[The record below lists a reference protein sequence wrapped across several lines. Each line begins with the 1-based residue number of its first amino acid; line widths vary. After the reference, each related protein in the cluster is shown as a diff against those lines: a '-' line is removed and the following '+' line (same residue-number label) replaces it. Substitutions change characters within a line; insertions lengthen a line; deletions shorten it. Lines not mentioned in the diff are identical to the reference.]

1 MRPMRPMRPML
12 ALLPL
17 IPQLVVLSHASA
29 QERAPWIAT
38 LSMTRKALAVGECSA
53 VALDLKSA
61 KSEWPRGPNG
71 QLVSMSDFDFSVSA
85 PSARSA
91 VGKYDGASSFSVCAC
106 PKAPAG
112 TVATVAATYPSRWI
126 APKVRVPG
134 VAFTTTTSV
143 PIVAGA
149 SSGNAP
155 GCDASGSSTR
165 GAWLVTVQPTVS
177 ALAIG
182 GCSAVSLTIRDST
195 GKDTPRGP
203 SGQRVSI
210 ADFDMSATTAN
221 GVDVVGKQDG
231 ASIFSA
237 CACQTGTVGE
247 AATITAKYPGS
258 QLDAKLRVPGV
269 EMQAMAPLT
278 LAAARGSTNP
288 PGCGLKQRAI
298 ASIAPRSAAQGATA
312 TGGAAGAAGS
322 VGSEKAEAAQS
333 TAAGN
338 DPRAQEEAPSA
349 GGAAGAAAGAV
360 SAGSQKAGDAQG
372 SAAGSDP
379 RAQGEAPSA
388 GGAATAGGAGA
399 ASQKAGDAQG
409 SAAGSD
415 PRAQGEAPSAGGAA
429 TAGAAG
435 AAGAGSQKAGD
446 AQGSAATSD
455 PHAQA
460 EAPGAVATAPTS
472 RGAPSALKGPLT
484 TAPSTTRSTPFTAP
498 APTGVAVAWTRG
510 VAHVTWNSVNGAQRY
525 AVWRANGTAS
535 SVERTPS
542 AYSLTQFAD
551 SIADVHE
558 TYRYVVIAYFAD
570 GSKGASPTVQFT
582 PSSKSKP

>member
-29 QERAPWIAT
+29 QERGPWIAT
-38 LSMTRKALAVGECSA
+38 LSMTRI
-53 VALDLKSA
+53 ALDLKSA

-155 GCDASGSSTR
+155 GCDASGSSTS

-203 SGQRVSI
+203 AGQRVSI

-278 LAAARGSTNP
+278 LAAARGSANP

-349 GGAAGAAAGAV
+349 GGAAGA
-360 SAGSQKAGDAQG
+360 GSQKAGDAQG
-372 SAAGSDP
+372 SAA
-379 RAQGEAPSA
+379 
-388 GGAATAGGAGA
+388 T
-399 ASQKAGDAQG
+399 
-409 SAAGSD
+409 SD

-435 AAGAGSQKAGD
+435 SQKAGD

-455 PHAQA
+455 PRAQA

-551 SIADVHE
+551 AIADLHQ

>member
-1 MRPMRPMRPML
+1 MRPML

-29 QERAPWIAT
+29 QERGPWIAT

-155 GCDASGSSTR
+155 GCDASGSSTS

-203 SGQRVSI
+203 AGQRVSI

-278 LAAARGSTNP
+278 LAAARGSANP

-349 GGAAGAAAGAV
+349 GGAAGA
-360 SAGSQKAGDAQG
+360 GSQKAGDAQG
-372 SAAGSDP
+372 SAA
-379 RAQGEAPSA
+379 
-388 GGAATAGGAGA
+388 T
-399 ASQKAGDAQG
+399 
-409 SAAGSD
+409 SD

-435 AAGAGSQKAGD
+435 SQKAGD

-455 PHAQA
+455 PRAQA

-551 SIADVHE
+551 AIADLHQ

>member
-1 MRPMRPMRPML
+1 MRPMRPML

-29 QERAPWIAT
+29 QERGPWIAT

-155 GCDASGSSTR
+155 GCDASGSSTS

-203 SGQRVSI
+203 AGQRVSI

-278 LAAARGSTNP
+278 LAAARGSANP

-349 GGAAGAAAGAV
+349 GGAAGA
-360 SAGSQKAGDAQG
+360 
-372 SAAGSDP
+372 
-379 RAQGEAPSA
+379 
-388 GGAATAGGAGA
+388 
-399 ASQKAGDAQG
+399 
-409 SAAGSD
+409 
-415 PRAQGEAPSAGGAA
+415 
-429 TAGAAG
+429 
-435 AAGAGSQKAGD
+435 GSQKAGD

-455 PHAQA
+455 PRAQA

-551 SIADVHE
+551 AIADLHQ

>member
-29 QERAPWIAT
+29 QERGPWIAT

-155 GCDASGSSTR
+155 GCDASGSSTS

-203 SGQRVSI
+203 AGQRVSI

-278 LAAARGSTNP
+278 LAAARGSANP

-349 GGAAGAAAGAV
+349 GGAAGA
-360 SAGSQKAGDAQG
+360 
-372 SAAGSDP
+372 
-379 RAQGEAPSA
+379 
-388 GGAATAGGAGA
+388 
-399 ASQKAGDAQG
+399 
-409 SAAGSD
+409 
-415 PRAQGEAPSAGGAA
+415 
-429 TAGAAG
+429 
-435 AAGAGSQKAGD
+435 GSQKAGD

-455 PHAQA
+455 PRAQA

-551 SIADVHE
+551 AIADLHQ